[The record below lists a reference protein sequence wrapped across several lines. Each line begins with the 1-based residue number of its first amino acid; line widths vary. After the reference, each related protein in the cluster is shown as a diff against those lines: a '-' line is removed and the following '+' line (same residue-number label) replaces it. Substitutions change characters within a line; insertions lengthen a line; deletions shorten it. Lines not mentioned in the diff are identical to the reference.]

1 MHKIIAFSLRYKA
14 AVLVFAA
21 LIAAAGVFSLSKIP
35 IGAVPDI
42 TNNQVQVITTSRN
55 LSTED
60 VEKFLTYPIELEM
73 ANLPGVKEIRSVSKF
88 GLSVVTVIFDE
99 DLGTYL
105 PRQLISEKIAS
116 AKQNIPESFGTPF
129 MGPITTGLGEIYQ
142 YTLDVKP
149 GYEDQYSAMELRT
162 IHDWVVRRQLAGID
176 GVVEVNTWGGYLKQ
190 YEVEVDPLALQSAGV
205 TLQEVYRSLQA
216 NNLVSGGA
224 YIEKNGVSYFI
235 RGEGL
240 MESAEAIESTLV
252 RQVNGVSVTIRDV
265 AKVQYGHAP
274 RFGAI
279 TANGNGETVLGQVM
293 MLKGAN
299 SNDVIQRVK
308 ERVEQVSK
316 SLPEGVFINPFLDRS
331 ELIGRTTSTVQ
342 NNLLEG
348 CLIVIFVVVLLLG
361 NFRSGLVVAS
371 VIPLS
376 LLFALTMMYI
386 FGVDANLMSLGAI
399 DFGIIIDGAVIIVEF
414 VAAKM
419 ATMSK
424 ELKTAKSNE
433 RRMLKD
439 SITLDSASKMMKSAI
454 FGQLIILIVFIPIL
468 SMTGVEGKMFRPM
481 ALTFSFALI
490 GAMILCLTYVPVISA
505 MVLSDKGADGNKVSR
520 GLIHWL
526 DRLYQPV
533 LRGAMRAGN
542 LVLMIAVG
550 LLVVTYFVFD
560 RLGGE
565 FVPTLDEGDFVVQPV
580 LPAGTSLSETVY
592 MTTQMEQT
600 LIEHFPEVDQI
611 VTRIG
616 AAEVPTDPMSMEESD
631 VIIRLH
637 PPDEWVNAESKAELA
652 DQMKQQLTEHLG
664 IEMEITQPIEMRFN
678 ELITGT
684 RADLAIKIFGE
695 DLETLFELGSSVK
708 SMIADV
714 DGAADVTMEKIDGIP
729 MLSASFDRDALAA
742 YGLHIDEVSTYIS
755 AMIAGAEAGQLFEGE
770 RRFDVVMRLKENDG
784 NALDAYRSLMIDL
797 PEGGQIP
804 LSAVATVEMKESPAK
819 ISRDDTHRRVVVGVN
834 VRGRDLESVVQDIQQ
849 IIDARLELPAGYSID
864 FGGQF
869 ENLRRARQR
878 LAIAVPIALLMI
890 FFMLYTAFRSLKEAL
905 IIFTAIP
912 LAAVGGVFLLALRD
926 LPFSISA
933 GVGFIAL
940 FGIAVLNGIV
950 LIEHLKTL
958 VPGDGE
964 TMREAIERGARE
976 RLRPVILTASA
987 AALGFLPMAT
997 SVTAGAEV
1005 QRPLATVV
1013 IGGLVTSTLLTLV
1026 VLPVLYRRFIA
1037 GEQRSLHVHGA
1048 ALTVLILILS
1058 MGLSHEV
1065 SAQNDAR
1072 RVENRWTLENA
1083 LERGVANHP
1092 AVSAAEKELQALK
1105 EAEPVRIEMPAPEVY
1120 HSFDENNIAENGEPI
1135 AVFGVTQTVP
1145 LPGSNAGARRMY
1157 TAEVSALEQ
1166 QLRRA
1171 EQKVKSEIATAFMQQ
1186 VIQIERLR
1194 RLSTLD
1200 SLHQVNL
1207 EGVQL
1212 QAEQGALSG
1221 VDVLRAE
1228 QAALSIRRQRME
1240 AEMQLRTLEYRLG
1253 KLLGA
1258 ASSAKVVHDGLVL
1271 TLETP
1276 EVSSL
1281 PAVQQQ
1287 EALLRR
1293 AEAEITDQR
1302 SARIPQL
1309 ALEGFEGTNSA
1320 PGAERYAGFR
1330 VGLSLPIWPTATK
1343 RRVTQARLNADAAK
1357 SSVEQ
1362 IRLESEL
1369 DLNARI
1375 ERVKYLESVNTLYK
1389 EQSVPNAE
1397 RLLEATLKARKEG
1410 AISLQSGLLDM
1421 ERAAGIQ
1428 LEYLDQCTSLND
1440 LIISIKYHE

>member
-1 MHKIIAFSLRYKA
+1 MQKIIAFSLRYKA
-14 AVLVFAA
+14 AVLIFAA
-21 LIAAAGVFSLSKIP
+21 LIAAAGIYSLSQIP

-88 GLSVVTVIFDE
+88 GLSVVTVIFEE

-149 GYEDQYSAMELRT
+149 GYEDQYTAMELRT
-162 IHDWVVRRQLAGID
+162 IHDWVVKRQLAGID
-176 GVVEVNTWGGYLKQ
+176 GVVEVNTWGGFLKQ
-190 YEVEVDPLALQSAGV
+190 YEVEVDPLALQSTGI
-205 TLQEVYRSLQA
+205 TLQEVYDALQA

-224 YIEKNGVSYFI
+224 YIEKDGVSYFI

-240 MESAEAIESTLV
+240 MENAKAIQSTLV
-252 RQVNGVSVTIRDV
+252 RHVNGVPVTVSDV

-279 TANGNGETVLGQVM
+279 TANGEGETVLGQVM

-299 SNDVIQRVK
+299 SDEVITRVK
-308 ERVEQVSK
+308 ERVEKVSE
-316 SLPEGVFINPFLDRS
+316 SLPKGVFINPFLDRS
-331 ELIGRTTSTVQ
+331 ELIGRTTATVQ

-419 ATMSK
+419 AVMSGD
-424 ELKTAKSNE
+424 LQNAKQAA
-433 RRMLKD
+433 RRSLKD
-439 SITLDSASKMMKSAI
+439 SITLDSASKMMRSAI

-490 GAMILCLTYVPVISA
+490 GAMILCLTYVPVISSL
-505 MVLSDKGADGNKVSR
+505 VLSDIGADGNKVSR

-526 DRLYQPV
+526 DRAYRPV

-542 LVLMIAVG
+542 LVLLIAAG
-550 LLVVTYFVFD
+550 LLVVTYLVFD

-565 FVPTLDEGDFVVQPV
+565 FVPTLDEGDFVIQPV

-592 MTTQMEQT
+592 LTTQMEQT

-631 VIIRLH
+631 VIVRLH
-637 PPDEWVNAESKAELA
+637 PPDEWTSAETKAELA
-652 DQMKQQLTEHLG
+652 DQMKTQLAAHLG

-678 ELITGT
+678 ELVTGT

-708 SMIADV
+708 KLISDV

-729 MLSASFDRDALAA
+729 MLSATFDRDALAA
-742 YGLHIDEVSTYIS
+742 YGLHIDQVSRYIS
-755 AMIAGAEAGQLFEGE
+755 AMIAGAETGQLFEGE
-770 RRFDVVMRLKENDG
+770 RRFNVVLRLKENEG
-784 NALDAYRSLMIDL
+784 NALEAYRSLMIDL
-797 PEGGQIP
+797 PRGGQIP
-804 LSAVATVEMKESPAK
+804 LSAVAKVEMKESPAK

-834 VRGRDLESVVQDIQQ
+834 VRGRDLESVVEDIQGLVGSE
-849 IIDARLELPAGYSID
+849 LELPTGYSID
-864 FGGQF
+864 YGGQF

-878 LAIAVPIALLMI
+878 LAIAVPVALLMI
-890 FFMLYTAFRSLKEAL
+890 FFMLYTAFKSLKEAL

-958 VPGDGE
+958 VPQDGE
-964 TMREAIERGARE
+964 SMREAIERGARE

-1037 GEQRSLHVHGA
+1037 GDHGRTQVKKA
-1048 ALTVLILILS
+1048 ALMLLVLILSSGIS
-1058 MGLSHEV
+1058 SEV
-1065 SAQNDAR
+1065 SAQETAQ
-1072 RVENRWTLENA
+1072 VGGVVWTLDDA
-1083 LERGVANHP
+1083 LDQGLMQHP
-1092 AVSAAEKELQALK
+1092 AVSAAKKELAALK
-1105 EAEPVRIEMPAPEVY
+1105 EAEPVRIEMPAPELY

-1135 AVFGVTQTVP
+1135 SVFGVSQTVP
-1145 LPGSNAGARRMY
+1145 LPGSNSGARKKYR
-1157 TAEVSALEQ
+1157 AELSALEQ
-1166 QLRRA
+1166 NLRLT
-1171 EQKVKSEIATAFMQQ
+1171 ELQVKREIAKTFMQQ

-1194 RLSTLD
+1194 RLTTLD

-1207 EGVQL
+1207 AGVQL
-1212 QAEQGALSG
+1212 QAGQGALAG

-1228 QAALSIRRQRME
+1228 QQALSIRQQQME
-1240 AEMQLRTLEYRLG
+1240 AEMKLRTLEYRLG
-1253 KLLGA
+1253 RLLGQSTPA
-1258 ASSAKVVHDGLVL
+1258 RASSEKLVL
-1271 TLETP
+1271 TLDLP
-1276 EVSSL
+1276 EVNNL
-1281 PAVQQQ
+1281 PAVQQK

-1293 AEAEITDQR
+1293 AEAEISDQR
-1302 SARIPQL
+1302 SVRIPQL
-1309 ALEGFEGTNSA
+1309 ALEGFEGTNNA

-1330 VGLSLPIWPTATK
+1330 VGLTLPIWPTATR

-1357 SSVEQ
+1357 FSVEQ
-1362 IRLESEL
+1362 VRLESEL

-1375 ERVKYLESVNTLYK
+1375 EQAEYLQSVNSLY
-1389 EQSVPNAE
+1389 ERQSVPNAE
-1397 RLLEATLKARKEG
+1397 LLLEATLKARKEG
-1410 AISLQSGLLDM
+1410 ATSLQSALLDM
-1421 ERAAGIQ
+1421 ERAARTQ
-1428 LEYLDQCTSLND
+1428 LDYLDQCAMLND